1 MPEHRTVAD
10 RRSLRPTPSGRT
22 ARGPG
27 SREDGPVTSAPP
39 VPLSSLLSTVLVPAA
54 VFGIGQGAA
63 VPVVALTALE
73 LGASLGEA
81 GAIVAAA
88 GVGQLL
94 GDLPAGRIVSRFGER
109 AAVVGGSV
117 VGLVGVTLSLV
128 AGSLWVL
135 GLGVLLTGVANAVW
149 GLARQSYL
157 TEAVSVS
164 QRARAMSALA
174 GMSRLGFFIGP
185 FLGAGAIYL
194 VGTRGGFVVQLVAVL
209 VAAVLMARMPDIVLE
224 RDRDG
229 SSGRRIAV
237 SLTSVVVAH
246 GRLLRTLGSGALLLG
261 LARAARG
268 AILPLWAD
276 DLGISPATTSLVF
289 GMSAAVDVLCSYPA
303 GRLMDRYGR
312 RVVAVPAMATLAAG
326 YLTLPLAD
334 GVVSL
339 TVVALVLGFGNGL
352 SNGVIM
358 TLAADVA
365 PAATRA
371 EFFAAWRLTHDTG
384 MLAGP
389 LVVAGIALVAPL
401 GVAAVTVGGLTALG
415 AGVLWTYIPV
425 FAPFRRPREEPTS

>member
-1 MPEHRTVAD
+1 MPEHRTTAV
-10 RRSLRPTPSGRT
+10 RSAALQT
-22 ARGPG
+22 AGEG
-27 SREDGPVTSAPP
+27 VGHEDGPMTSPAP
-39 VPLSSLLSTVLVPAA
+39 VPFASLLSTVLVPAA

-73 LGASLGEA
+73 LGASLGSA
-81 GAIVAAA
+81 GLVVAVA

-94 GDLPAGRIVSRFGER
+94 GDLPAGRIVGRYGER

-117 VGLVGVTLSLV
+117 VGLVGVVLCLV
-128 AGSLWVL
+128 ASALWVL

-157 TEAVSVS
+157 TEAVAFS

-185 FLGAGAIYL
+185 FLGAGVIVV
-194 VGTRGGFVVQLVAVL
+194 VGTRGGFAVQLVSVL
-209 VAAVLMARMPDIVLE
+209 VAGVLMARMPDIVLE
-224 RDRDG
+224 RDRDRG
-229 SSGRRIAV
+229 AGPRVTV
-237 SLTSVVVAH
+237 SLGSVITEH
-246 GRLLRTLGSGALLLG
+246 QRLLRTLGSGALLLG
-261 LARAARG
+261 LARASRA

-276 DLGISPATTSLVF
+276 HLGISPATTSLVF
-289 GMSAAVDVLCSYPA
+289 GVSAAIDVLCSYPA
-303 GRLMDRYGR
+303 GTLMDRYGR
-312 RVVAVPAMATLAAG
+312 RVVAVPAMTTLATG
-326 YLTLPLAD
+326 YLVLPLAD

-339 TVVALVLGFGNGL
+339 ALVALVLGVGNGL
-352 SNGVIM
+352 SNGLIM

-401 GVAAVTVGGLTALG
+401 GVAALAVGGLTAVG

-425 FAPFRRPREEPTS
+425 FAPFRRSREEPSS